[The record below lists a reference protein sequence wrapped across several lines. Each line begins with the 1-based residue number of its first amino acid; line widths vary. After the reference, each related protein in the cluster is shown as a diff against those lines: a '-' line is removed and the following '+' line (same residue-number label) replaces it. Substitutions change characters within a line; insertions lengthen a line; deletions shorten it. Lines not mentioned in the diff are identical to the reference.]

1 MKESYLP
8 TLLQMR
14 LLIGFLGERAQYDWW
29 PTAFHAAS
37 SRLFLEPVFSK
48 TSRLAQY
55 HGVLEA
61 ARRLHDEHLSVGSY
75 HLFRLP
81 EEIEQDL
88 HAAMQNSAG
97 EELIGQM
104 PKSKEAALDGLK
116 RLAATGGISNVGPMA
131 VGSIKDIDST
141 DTLKVIAAAYLSAFT
156 QNAKTYPYLVGGS
169 WAKTQHPTRLSCRQA
184 SVSSMRPRR
193 CSSCGRQACRQTSC
207 TRWHWNRG
215 DSRP

>member
-1 MKESYLP
+1 MWLQSAQELERRMTEIRMPLPYADSVGRTIEKGEIMKEAYLS

-14 LLIGFLGERAQYDWW
+14 MLVGFLGERAQCAWW
-29 PTAFHAAS
+29 PTAFYDAS

-88 HAAMQNSAG
+88 HAIVQSSAE
-97 EELIGQM
+97 EELASQAPSSI
-104 PKSKEAALDGLK
+104 EVALDAL
-116 RLAATGGISNVGPMA
+116 RLLASTGGMSSVGPTA

-141 DTLKVIAAAYLSAFT
+141 DTLKAIAVAYLSAFT
-156 QNAKTYPYLVGGS
+156 QNARTYPYLVG
-169 WAKTQHPTRLSCRQA
+169 
-184 SVSSMRPRR
+184 
-193 CSSCGRQACRQTSC
+193 
-207 TRWHWNRG
+207 
-215 DSRP
+215 

>member
-14 LLIGFLGERAQYDWW
+14 RLVGFLGERAQCAWW
-29 PTAFHAAS
+29 PTAFHEAAS
-37 SRLFLEPVFSK
+37 KPFLEPVFSK

-81 EEIEQDL
+81 EEVEQNL
-88 HAAMQNSAG
+88 HAIVQSSVG
-97 EELIGQM
+97 EELASLTPPG
-104 PKSKEAALDGLK
+104 KEAALDALQ
-116 RLAATGGISNVGPMA
+116 RLVATSGTSSVGPTA

-141 DTLKVIAAAYLSAFT
+141 DTLNAIAAAYLSAFT
-156 QNAKTYPYLVGGS
+156 QNVKTYPYLL
-169 WAKTQHPTRLSCRQA
+169 P
-184 SVSSMRPRR
+184 
-193 CSSCGRQACRQTSC
+193 
-207 TRWHWNRG
+207 
-215 DSRP
+215 